1 MAMAQREKDTAAANT
16 VNNDTPTQPIK
27 IKIMR
32 KNDKVARVS
41 CYCKLNMLVPHLQ
54 SLSSRMQAES
64 KHVKNR
70 STGNQGQ

>member
-1 MAMAQREKDTAAANT
+1 MAQRNKDTAVANT
-16 VNNDTPTQPIK
+16 VNNESPIQPIK
-27 IKIMR
+27 IKVMR

-64 KHVKNR
+64 KNSKSHTAN
-70 STGNQGQ
+70 NQAQ